1 MGTLP
6 RSPLEVRLAVTLFLA
21 LLGIADFFGAWQVRN
36 FSAFTPGGVAATVAS
51 QGQHSMAMACC
62 SVTSMEEMPVEPES
76 LNRPAHRISR
86 ELLVQDT
93 HTHVPVYA
101 LTAASLALVVFGLR
115 LSSRARIGL
124 VLAAFAA
131 PFLDFAGLWGAHLA
145 PGLGTFFGALAVGG
159 GFAMG
164 ICFAVVF
171 VVTIAQL
178 WLPSKEKSHA

>member
-1 MGTLP
+1 
-6 RSPLEVRLAVTLFLA
+6 
-21 LLGIADFFGAWQVRN
+21 
-36 FSAFTPGGVAATVAS
+36 
-51 QGQHSMAMACC
+51 
-62 SVTSMEEMPVEPES
+62 
-76 LNRPAHRISR
+76 
-86 ELLVQDT
+86 
-93 HTHVPVYA
+93 
-101 LTAASLALVVFGLR
+101 
-115 LSSRARIGL
+115 L

-178 WLPSKEKSHA
+178 WLPSKENSHA